1 MRPNMDRM
9 SAVKP
14 RISEES
20 AIVLDLLP
28 NGYAFDSRGHKKSP
42 IVQAVGM
49 NKFSLLELVPKH
61 DAVIRIMDEVY
72 LGEGKRDH
80 IHHVNGRLP
89 TEKLTNTARNQLEA
103 VLTDLIKKQESR
115 FVEFFNK
122 AQPLT
127 MRMHQMELIPGIGK
141 KHMWDI
147 LEAREEKLF
156 TSFADIRERVKL
168 LSDPAKAIMKR
179 ILLEMQGNEKHR
191 LFTEQ

>member
-20 AIVLDLLP
+20 AIVLDILP
-28 NGYAFDSRGHKKSP
+28 NGYAFDARSHKKSP
-42 IVQAVGM
+42 MVQAVGV

-61 DAVIRIMDEVY
+61 EATIRIMDEVY
-72 LGEGKRDH
+72 IGEGKRDH
-80 IHHVNGRLP
+80 IHHVNGRLAVD
-89 TEKLTNTARNQLEA
+89 KLTNTARNQLDA
-103 VLTDLIKKQESR
+103 VLTDLIKKQEAR

-147 LEAREEKLF
+147 LEAREEKPF

-168 LSDPAKAIMKR
+168 LSDPAKAVMKR
-179 ILLEMQGNEKHR
+179 ILLEMEGNEKHR
-191 LFTEQ
+191 LFTEN